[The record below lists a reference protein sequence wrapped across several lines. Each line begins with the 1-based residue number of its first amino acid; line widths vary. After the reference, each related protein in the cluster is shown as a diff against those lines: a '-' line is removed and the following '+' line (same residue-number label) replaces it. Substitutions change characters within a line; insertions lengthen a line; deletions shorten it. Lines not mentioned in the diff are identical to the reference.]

1 MNRKLVF
8 WPEAEAELAEAVD
21 WYETRGKGLGADFM
35 RAVDAAL
42 AAIQRNPNQY
52 QIIKGRI
59 RRPYCVGSRTASFTL
74 RRNMRSPYLR
84 VFTVGVI
91 RKGGSNERNRACCY
105 DRYYDL
111 PVSYFLKPT

>member
-59 RRPYCVGSRTASFTL
+59 RRAVL
-74 RRNMRSPYLR
+74 RRFPYSLIY
-84 VFTVGVI
+84 VASEHEVTVLACFHGRRNPQRWI
-91 RKGGSNERNRACCY
+91 ER
-105 DRYYDL
+105 
-111 PVSYFLKPT
+111 T

>member
-21 WYETRGKGLGADFM
+21 WYETRGNGLGADFIEPLM
-35 RAVDAAL
+35 PRWRRSSATRINIRSSRA
-42 AAIQRNPNQY
+42 
-52 QIIKGRI
+52 
-59 RRPYCVGSRTASFTL
+59 
-74 RRNMRSPYLR
+74 
-84 VFTVGVI
+84 GVI